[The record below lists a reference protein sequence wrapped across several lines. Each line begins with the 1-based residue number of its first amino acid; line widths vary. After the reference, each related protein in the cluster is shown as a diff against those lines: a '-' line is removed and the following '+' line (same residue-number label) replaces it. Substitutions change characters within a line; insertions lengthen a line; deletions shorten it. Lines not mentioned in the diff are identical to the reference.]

1 MTEECPIAWEITGVL
16 THLASVTNG
25 VLPLQ
30 TNSFDMI
37 IMALQMINLGH
48 VDPMVEITLTR

>member
-1 MTEECPIAWEITGVL
+1 MIEECPIAWEITGVL
-16 THLASVTNG
+16 THLASVINE

-37 IMALQMINLGH
+37 ITALQMINLGH
-48 VDPMVEITLTR
+48 VEPMVEITLAR

>member
-1 MTEECPIAWEITGVL
+1 MIEECPIAWEITGVL
-16 THLASVTNG
+16 TRLASVIKG

-37 IMALQMINLGH
+37 ITALQTINLGH
-48 VDPMVEITLTR
+48 VDPMAEITLTR